1 MVIQKEV
8 EGTCFDSAFQTG
20 SASLMTLNQYIGK
33 VKSGE
38 YARPIAYLRGLIKAG
53 KKDEADAYKKKLPL
67 YVAGGVMEGGRK
79 LEHMV
84 RYSACMVIDI
94 DDSPIPVLELLR
106 RAAELSYVKAG
117 HVSPS
122 GTGVKL
128 FIMVD
133 SDLKNHNLAFGVVKH
148 RVEVDLPGVKVDVSG
163 KDPNRG
169 CFAGHDPNAFYK
181 EESEAIEI
189 PVADPEPQAASG
201 HSSGSVCSG
210 TRLSN
215 YIDKYEQSNT
225 FVAGNRHSYLV
236 KLSSVLNNAGF
247 SLYDAVSEC
256 VRRYGSA
263 DFPAAEVETTVN
275 DIYRRYSA
283 SHGSCAFRP
292 DGTSSVPKSAKSA
305 KSATPFPKMAQK
317 EAEYGECDDIELDNI
332 LLPCFDENIYDH
344 LPPLLTDILKCAYSR
359 TDRDIL
365 LISSLTLLSSV
376 SPGVKGS
383 LGEHDYTPAFYS
395 IITGG
400 SGSGKGR
407 IAALQ
412 RMLEP
417 WQQYIYDNSRHQVEE
432 YEELQEA
439 YDNYKMHKRQKQT
452 SKQPL
457 GPAPS
462 KPKVVKQRNLALTGN
477 VTQARLVE
485 LLEANYPYTSCMVD
499 TEMETVLSMFSQ
511 DFGKYNDVLN
521 KSYHHEPVGS
531 STKSSGSFMVKRP
544 NLALL
549 LSGTPAMLPR
559 LIPSTENGLFSRIL
573 MYRIPGSGTYRPLT
587 SADDSPAASEY
598 FESWGQ
604 RVLDIGVFLD
614 NSPTW
619 VKFSDAQRKRLD
631 RFFEREYYN
640 VRSFGNEDM
649 ESTVLRYRL
658 AIFRIGMQLTAL
670 RKGESGC
677 SERVWTISD
686 DDFATAFHLGK
697 VCLQHAYVVATSLQ
711 SASSEVHFRFP
722 HHLRNLFVSLLDS
735 FKRIDVV
742 KEANVREISESTVDK
757 FLRKLQKNDL
767 IISEGNGYY
776 RKTERGKQV
785 VEI

>member
-8 EGTCFDSAFQTG
+8 EGTYFDSAFQTG

-53 KKDEADAYKKKLPL
+53 KKDEADAYKNKLPL
-67 YVAGGVMEGGRK
+67 YVAGGVMEGGRT
-79 LEHMV
+79 LEHMA
-84 RYSACMVIDI
+84 RYSACIVIDI

-106 RAAELSYVKAG
+106 RAAEFPYVKAG

-133 SDLKNHNLAFGVVKH
+133 SDLKNHNLAFEIVKH
-148 RVEVDLPGVKVDVSG
+148 RVEVDLPGVKVDISG

-317 EAEYGECDDIELDNI
+317 DAEYGECDDIELDNT

-658 AIFRIGMQLTAL
+658 AIFRIGMELTAL